1 MAGRADSPPHHRVV
15 IVGGG
20 FGGLYCAK
28 ALRRAPVD
36 VTLIDRRNFHLF
48 QPLLYQVATGG
59 LSPANIAY
67 PLRAALKRNRRTRVL
82 MAEVVD
88 FDLAARRV
96 LLREGQVDYD
106 TLVVAG
112 GATNHYFGN
121 EHWAETAPGL
131 KTIEDATHMRSR
143 ILSAFEIAEREPD
156 PARQRAW
163 LTFVVIG
170 GGPTGVELA
179 GALAEIARD
188 TLRHEFRRI
197 DPGAARILLVE
208 GQSRILTAYPP
219 HLSERAAQSLRRLGV
234 CVRLGAM
241 VHDIRSDH
249 VVLRAGEA
257 IERIDTHTVLWAAGV
272 RAAPLAEALAK
283 AAGAAQDRLGR
294 LIAEP
299 NCTLAHHPN
308 VFVIGDMARCDAA
321 DGQPLPGVAPV
332 AMQQGA
338 FVAQVIRARLDRAG
352 DSATADSAARFRYRD
367 RGSMATIGRAAAVA
381 DLGWVRFS
389 GYAAWLAWL
398 LLHVAFLIE
407 YQNRVLV
414 LLQWAWNYFTW
425 GRSARLIVDRPDST
439 AGGAD

>member
-1 MAGRADSPPHHRVV
+1 MTRPADSLQRHRVV

-67 PLRAALKRNRRTRVL
+67 PLRAALKRHRHTRVL
-82 MAEVVD
+82 LAEVVD
-88 FDLAARRV
+88 FDLVARRV
-96 LLREGQVDYD
+96 ILRDGHADYD
-106 TLVVAG
+106 TLVVAA
-112 GATNHYFGN
+112 GAANHYFGN
-121 EHWAETAPGL
+121 EHWAGAAPGL

-156 PARQRAW
+156 SVRQRAW

-208 GQSRILTAYPP
+208 GQARILTSYPP
-219 HLSERAAQSLRRLGV
+219 HLSEQAAKSLRRLGV
-234 CVRLGAM
+234 CVRLGAI
-241 VHDIRSDH
+241 VHDMGSDH
-249 VVLRAGEA
+249 VLLRAGET
-257 IERIDTHTVLWAAGV
+257 IERIDARTVLWAAGV

-283 AAGAAQDRLGR
+283 AAGATQDRSGR
-294 LIAEP
+294 LITEP
-299 NCTLAHHPN
+299 DCTLARHPD
-308 VFVIGDMARCDAA
+308 VFVIGDMARCEAA

-338 FVAQVIRARLDRAG
+338 FVARVIRSRLDRDGRPPGAG
-352 DSATADSAARFRYRD
+352 TAERFRYRN

-381 DLGWVRFS
+381 DLGWIRFS

-407 YQNRVLV
+407 YQNRALV

-439 AGGAD
+439 ADAAE